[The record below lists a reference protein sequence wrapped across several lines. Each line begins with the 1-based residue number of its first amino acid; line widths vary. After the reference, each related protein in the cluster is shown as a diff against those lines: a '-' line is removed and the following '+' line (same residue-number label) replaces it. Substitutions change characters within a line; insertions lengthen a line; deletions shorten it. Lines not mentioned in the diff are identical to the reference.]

1 MFESRKER
9 IWLDFNF
16 QLRILTHVKVM
27 LGCCKRNDVT
37 RVVCIKSANY
47 GHRSMS
53 GRGFRPRSEAR
64 LNMLVAIILG
74 TVSGR

>member
-1 MFESRKER
+1 MFDSRKER
-9 IWLDFNF
+9 SWLTFNKCK
-16 QLRILTHVKVM
+16 LNLILLM
-27 LGCCKRNDVT
+27 LGCGKLNDVT
-37 RVVCIKSANY
+37 RVVYIKSANY
-47 GHRSMS
+47 RHRSMS

>member
-1 MFESRKER
+1 
-9 IWLDFNF
+9 
-16 QLRILTHVKVM
+16 M
-27 LGCCKRNDVT
+27 LGCGKLKLNDVT
-37 RVVCIKSANY
+37 RVVSIKGANNR
-47 GHRSMS
+47 HRSMS

>member
-1 MFESRKER
+1 
-9 IWLDFNF
+9 
-16 QLRILTHVKVM
+16 M
-27 LGCCKRNDVT
+27 LGCCKLNDVT

-47 GHRSMS
+47 RHRSMS